1 MISLRLAL
9 ALDGR
14 GEAMSK
20 LDGEFQPLFVVWA
33 KEEEIFVFL
42 QRDSMEVGIC
52 PGDGD

>member
-1 MISLRLAL
+1 MLISLRLI
-9 ALDGR
+9 ALDVR

-20 LDGEFQPLFVVWA
+20 LDGDFQPSLVVWA